1 MAEQNEWQAPPCD
14 LGWSLTVLMQRY
26 ETLTEHIFAEVPR
39 GARGYQVLYTVVF
52 KEPQTQHEIAEYLG
66 IDRTVL
72 TYIIGDLVKAGLL
85 ERQPSP
91 EDKRVRIMTVTDLG
105 LQVVTRMRQEL
116 DTAEQELLEALTPT
130 ESMFTRA
137 LLSELA
143 NRWK

>member
-1 MAEQNEWQAPPCD
+1 M
-14 LGWSLTVLMQRY
+14 
-26 ETLTEHIFAEVPR
+26 
-39 GARGYQVLYTVVF
+39 
-52 KEPQTQHEIAEYLG
+52 G

-105 LQVVTRMRQEL
+105 LQVVTRMRKEL

-130 ESMFTRA
+130 ESMFTRT